1 MVRYRSAVISPTHES
16 CLGNESSDFGRL
28 SNTRR
33 DADKLHSGSNGIAM
47 TSAPSRQITPDV
59 DSLRAALRRVIDPEV
74 DVNIV
79 DLGLVYAI
87 ELEADGDP
95 DLIRIVMTMTSPAC
109 PMSEMIIADID
120 QVLDEVL
127 PERWR
132 VTVKIVWDPPWNPDM
147 MADEA
152 RQHFGW

>member
-1 MVRYRSAVISPTHES
+1 
-16 CLGNESSDFGRL
+16 L
-28 SNTRR
+28 S
-33 DADKLHSGSNGIAM
+33 DADMSTTPA
-47 TSAPSRQITPDV
+47 RQEPLDA
-59 DSLRAALRRVIDPEV
+59 DALRAALRRVIDPEV

-87 ELEADGDP
+87 EFEADGEP

-109 PMSEMIIADID
+109 PMAEMIIADID

-152 RQHFGW
+152 RKHFGW

>member
-1 MVRYRSAVISPTHES
+1 MALPAMTTSESLPSAVDPE
-16 CLGNESSDFGRL
+16 
-28 SNTRR
+28 
-33 DADKLHSGSNGIAM
+33 
-47 TSAPSRQITPDV
+47 
-59 DSLRAALRRVIDPEV
+59 SLRSALRRVIDPEV

-87 ELEADGDP
+87 EFEADGEP
-95 DLIRIVMTMTSPAC
+95 DLVRIVMTMTSPAC
-109 PMSEMIIADID
+109 PMAEMIIADID